1 MQCLFCPFWHFS
13 PYWLSMKVL
22 CQSTWC
28 HMLVMHLF
36 LLFIFPCGVF
46 PCPSLSWHGMVIHFA
61 RELLAPS
68 WCCALFCLTFLVHML
83 CRSCTVSTIYWSVV
97 NESDVKQTKSISN
110 RPNPFSD
117 KIGNNKNI
125 HTTCK
130 AALPSRAGTTK
141 HVYKKRDTKQA
152 QHQEGANNSRAK
164 WITNP
169 VIRNSKA
176 YESLA
181 FEILGV

>member
-1 MQCLFCPFWHFS
+1 MFHANRLRGDSNENFVDHIS
-13 PYWLSMKVL
+13 Y
-22 CQSTWC
+22 
-28 HMLVMHLF
+28 
-36 LLFIFPCGVF
+36 FPKLILNIVKRQ
-46 PCPSLSWHGMVIHFA
+46 HVK
-61 RELLAPS
+61 
-68 WCCALFCLTFLVHML
+68 
-83 CRSCTVSTIYWSVV
+83 VSTKYWSVV

-110 RPNPFSD
+110 RSNPFSD

-169 VIRNSKA
+169 FSSKR
-176 YESLA
+176 
-181 FEILGV
+181 

>member
-1 MQCLFCPFWHFS
+1 MDCKKTTCKGFNEILVSRQRIG
-13 PYWLSMKVL
+13 
-22 CQSTWC
+22 CQADK
-28 HMLVMHLF
+28 
-36 LLFIFPCGVF
+36 INFP
-46 PCPSLSWHGMVIHFA
+46 
-61 RELLAPS
+61 
-68 WCCALFCLTFLVHML
+68 
-83 CRSCTVSTIYWSVV
+83 
-97 NESDVKQTKSISN
+97 K
-110 RPNPFSD
+110 PNPFSD

-169 VIRNSKA
+169 CQDDDRHENTTLK
-176 YESLA
+176 YKK
-181 FEILGV
+181 GKN

>member
-1 MQCLFCPFWHFS
+1 LSSKNSFS
-13 PYWLSMKVL
+13 LIIVKRQHVN
-22 CQSTWC
+22 
-28 HMLVMHLF
+28 
-36 LLFIFPCGVF
+36 
-46 PCPSLSWHGMVIHFA
+46 
-61 RELLAPS
+61 
-68 WCCALFCLTFLVHML
+68 
-83 CRSCTVSTIYWSVV
+83 VSTKYWSVV

-110 RPNPFSD
+110 RLNPFSD

-169 VIRNSKA
+169 CQDDDRHENTTWKYKKVKTKCITTKYVTPCIPTENFHTKPIGAEMPKGAEKTLQS
-176 YESLA
+176 ESA
-181 FEILGV
+181 NQKEGR

>member
-1 MQCLFCPFWHFS
+1 M
-13 PYWLSMKVL
+13 
-22 CQSTWC
+22 STY
-28 HMLVMHLF
+28 
-36 LLFIFPCGVF
+36 
-46 PCPSLSWHGMVIHFA
+46 VIVKRQH
-61 RELLAPS
+61 
-68 WCCALFCLTFLVHML
+68 VN
-83 CRSCTVSTIYWSVV
+83 VSTKYWSVV

-110 RPNPFSD
+110 RLNPFSD

-141 HVYKKRDTKQA
+141 HVYKKHDTKQA

-169 VIRNSKA
+169 CQDDDRHENTTLK
-176 YESLA
+176 YKK
-181 FEILGV
+181 GKK